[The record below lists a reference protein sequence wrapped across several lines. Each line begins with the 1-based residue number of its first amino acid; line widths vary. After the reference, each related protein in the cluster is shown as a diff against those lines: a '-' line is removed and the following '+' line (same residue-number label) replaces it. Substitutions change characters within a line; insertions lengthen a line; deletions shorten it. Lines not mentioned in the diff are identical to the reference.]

1 MVYIWMPMATWSVVN
16 LVRVLID
23 WRACIRYEKVRAASV
38 VVILQSIPAGATV
51 HDRRRDGTV
60 LRIEIPPGNTMN
72 ALTETGARAPERPA
86 C

>member
-1 MVYIWMPMATWSVVN
+1 MVYIWVPMATWSVVN

-23 WRACIRYEKVRAASV
+23 WRACIMYEKVRAASV
-38 VVILQSIPAGATV
+38 TFILQSIPAGARV

-60 LRIEIPPGNTMN
+60 LRIEVPPGSTDK
-72 ALTETGARAPERPA
+72 ALTETGARASERPK